1 MYQCLKIKK
10 VVKNPVGGL
19 SHGRV
24 FHLVTF
30 LDMDEARTFKV
41 YLPNVECPP
50 FEVGTSYDLCF
61 KPTYDGLNFLADEK

>member
-10 VVKNPVGGL
+10 VVKEPIGGV

-30 LDMDEARTFKV
+30 LDMEVARTFTV
-41 YLPNVECPP
+41 YVPNVDYPP
-50 FEVGTSYDLCF
+50 YEVGTSYELHF
-61 KPTYDGLNFLADEK
+61 KPTYDGLNFLADEQ